1 MNANQVSAPV
11 PTNHQEA
18 VMTAIAAI
26 REELPFL
33 IDLTPDDR
41 KVLIKLGPRNQ
52 VFVRKA
58 AEVAVQNPKMLPVA
72 FDLER
77 MRRNMQLYNDLST
90 IQLAINQ
97 LQKQIEDTT
106 IRLGNDAYTDART
119 VYACA
124 KSSFGRATL
133 ETAAGELGQRFT
145 RKSRGTSSGSTSTAP
160 PAPPAAPPAASPA
173 PHS

>member
-1 MNANQVSAPV
+1 
-11 PTNHQEA
+11 
-18 VMTAIAAI
+18 
-26 REELPFL
+26 
-33 IDLTPDDR
+33 
-41 KVLIKLGPRNQ
+41 
-52 VFVRKA
+52 
-58 AEVAVQNPKMLPVA
+58 
-72 FDLER
+72 
-77 MRRNMQLYNDLST
+77 YNDLST